1 VETVMINMLDIIF
14 CQAFCLVS
22 MQGVTVSVICTSEK
36 KSWLVRLLLCLLNL
50 HCLLKL

>member
-1 VETVMINMLDIIF
+1 VETVMINMLSIIF

-36 KSWLVRLLLCLLNL
+36 KKVDWSGFYFVC
-50 HCLLKL
+50 